1 MNMKKKSFMILLAF
15 IMATAAV
22 GCGNDVEEA
31 PLVVIEQDQEE
42 TAYNFGMATKDD
54 VILTKRIKC
63 VYKQMRDQE
72 VSFGVSGK
80 RIDKVFVEKG
90 DSVKKGDLLAQL
102 SGGNLD
108 DRIQQ
113 LEYNIKRNE
122 MLKRHAEVNE
132 DLDISQRW
140 VTAIYHGAK
149 NNVEEDV
156 KDIQKNYRYMQEDYD
171 DSLEL
176 DRMELAKLKAE
187 KSASF
192 VYAEMDGTVY
202 QIKDRLEGSTSE
214 KDKVIMTIV
223 DGTECL
229 FETSTPEY
237 IDKFHEGDMIAMNI
251 STSGAAGDYEVTPYN
266 ISEWG
271 ETQYFSVV
279 SGPENDGI
287 EVGTSGYMTLI
298 LEQKKDVLSVPR
310 DSVYKAGDK
319 YYVYVLGD
327 DGMKVVTWI
336 TVGVYGDNRVE
347 VLDGLSEGDKV
358 ILK

>member
-1 MNMKKKSFMILLAF
+1 MKKKSCMILFALLMVSSIA
-15 IMATAAV
+15 
-22 GCGNDVEEA
+22 GCGKNVDET
-31 PLVVIEQDQEE
+31 PLVVIEQDQEQ
-42 TAYNFGMATKDD
+42 TAYDFGIASKED
-54 VILTKRIKC
+54 VIATKRIKC

-72 VSFGVSGK
+72 VSFSLSGK
-80 RIDKVFVEKG
+80 KIDKVFVEKG

-108 DRIQQ
+108 DQIQQ
-113 LEYNIKRNE
+113 LEYYIKRNE
-122 MLKRHAEVNE
+122 MLKEHAEVNE
-132 DLDISQRW
+132 ELEISQRW
-140 VTAIYHGAK
+140 VNAIYHGAK
-149 NNVEEDV
+149 NGVEDDV

-171 DSLEL
+171 DALEL

-229 FETSTPEY
+229 FETSNPEY
-237 IDKFHEGDMIAMNI
+237 IKYYHEGDLISLQI
-251 STSGAAGDYEVTPYN
+251 STTGAAGDYEVTPWN
-266 ISEWG
+266 MQEWG
-271 ETQYFSVV
+271 DTQYFSIV

-287 EVGTSGYMTLI
+287 EVGTSGYMQLV
-298 LEQKKDVLSVPR
+298 LEKKEDTLSVPR
-310 DSVYKAGDK
+310 DAVYKAGDK
-319 YYVYVLGD
+319 YYVYVMGEN
-327 DGMKVVTWI
+327 GMKEVVWI
-336 TVGVYGDNRVE
+336 TAGIYGDSRVE
-347 VLDGLSEGDKV
+347 VLEGLSEGDKV

>member
-1 MNMKKKSFMILLAF
+1 MTMKKKSCMILFAL
-15 IMATAAV
+15 MLVSAV
-22 GCGNDVEEA
+22 TGCGKDVDET

-42 TAYNFGMATKDD
+42 TAYDFGVASKED

-72 VSFGVSGK
+72 VSFSVSGK

-108 DRIQQ
+108 SQIKN

-122 MLKRHAEVNE
+122 ILKRHADTNE

-140 VTAIYHGAK
+140 VNAIYHGAK
-149 NNVEEDV
+149 NGVEDDV
-156 KDIQKNYRYMQEDYD
+156 KSIQKNYKYMQEDYD
-171 DSLEL
+171 DALEL

-187 KSASF
+187 KSASY

-202 QIKDRLEGSTSE
+202 QITDWLEGSTSE

-229 FETSTPEY
+229 FETTEPEY
-237 IDKFHEGDMIAMNI
+237 SKYYHEGDLIDMLI
-251 STSGAAGDYEVTPYN
+251 STSGAAGDYEVTPWN
-266 ISEWG
+266 INEWG
-271 ETQYFSVV
+271 DTQYFSVV
-279 SGPENDGI
+279 SGPENSGI
-287 EVGTSGYMTLI
+287 EVGTSGYMQLI
-298 LEQKKDVLSVPR
+298 LERKENVLSVPR

-319 YYVYVLGD
+319 YYVYVLGA
-327 DGMKVVTWI
+327 DGMKEVTWI
-336 TVGVYGDNRVE
+336 TVGVYGDSRVE

-358 ILK
+358 IMK